1 MHPENPRPAA
11 LGAAGLLAVGENER
25 AREWINR
32 ALAIDPDDLLTLY
45 NAACSYAQLGEA
57 DPALDLLERF
67 IPLANDL
74 NRAWIKRDSDF
85 DSLRGLA
92 RFQKSSNRSG
102 KRSKTTELIIPRLEN
117 RAS

>member
-11 LGAAGLLAVGENER
+11 LGAAGLIAVGENER

-45 NAACSYAQLGEA
+45 NAACSYAHLDEA
-57 DPALDLLERF
+57 DRALDLLERF

-74 NRAWIKRDSDF
+74 NRAWIKHDSDF
-85 DSLRGLA
+85 DSLRGHP
-92 RFQKSSNRSG
+92 RFQK
-102 KRSKTTELIIPRLEN
+102 ILEQIG
-117 RAS
+117 